1 MMKKKTEMVLRRSR
15 DQTPCE
21 KLRMQQE
28 TQGMNVY
35 VVRERDDTWNWKKEP
50 FCQLAFLVIFLI
62 FRNINKIR
70 ANI

>member
-1 MMKKKTEMVLRRSR
+1 MKKKTEMVLRRRR

-35 VVRERDDTWNWKKEP
+35 VERERETILETERRSR
-50 FCQLAFLVIFLI
+50 FVS
-62 FRNINKIR
+62 
-70 ANI
+70 